1 MPAVQRYPA
10 VDALRGLAILL
21 MVAYHFSYDLDHF
34 GLAQFDFSHQPF
46 WLMSR
51 NLIVSL
57 FLLTVGISLTLATS
71 NGFRPR
77 PYFRRLGLLVLFAAL
92 VTLVSYWMFSSRY
105 IFFGILHFIAVA
117 SVLGL
122 LFLRFYWLNLL
133 LGVLL
138 LVLGFTYQHPF
149 FNHPMLQWVGMMT
162 YKPPTEDYVP
172 LLPWF
177 GLVLIGI
184 FVGKYFFQR
193 QHLPALSRWQTVH
206 PFSRLLTFGGRHS
219 LAIYM
224 LHQPVLMGALWLVL
238 TLRQTTFSQ

>member
-1 MPAVQRYPA
+1 MATTQRLPA

-21 MVAYHFSYDLDHF
+21 MIAYHFSYDLDHF
-34 GLAQFDFSHQPF
+34 GLAQFDFSGKYF
-46 WLMSR
+46 WLASR
-51 NLIVSL
+51 NFIVSL

-71 NGFRPR
+71 AGFRPR
-77 PYFRRLGLLVLFAAL
+77 PFFRRLGLLVLFAAL
-92 VTLVSYWMFSSRY
+92 VTLASYWMFPNRY

-122 LFLRFYWLNLL
+122 FFLRFYWLNLI

-138 LVLGFTYQHPF
+138 LVLGFSYQHPF
-149 FNHPMLQWVGMMT
+149 FNQPLLQWVGLMT

-184 FVGKYFFQR
+184 FAGKYFFQR
-193 QHLPALSRWQTVH
+193 QHLPALNHWKPGH
-206 PFSRLLTFGGRHS
+206 PFTRLLALSGRHS
-219 LAIYM
+219 LSIYM
-224 LHQPVLMGALWLVL
+224 LHQPLLMGLLWTMLALFGAVK
-238 TLRQTTFSQ
+238 S